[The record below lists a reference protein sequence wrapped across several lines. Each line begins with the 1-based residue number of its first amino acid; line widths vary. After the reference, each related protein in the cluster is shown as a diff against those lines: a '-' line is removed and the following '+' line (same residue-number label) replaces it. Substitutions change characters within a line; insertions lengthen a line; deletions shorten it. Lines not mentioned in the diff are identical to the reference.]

1 MAAVCRDSARYAV
14 CFTGIRERRKEERE
28 RETSSIVPRSFE
40 AVIQNEGGRDGGAS
54 NNPSTFFEDN
64 PLLLS
69 FRSSSWCLLTE
80 NKQRPLPLRVFRA
93 STPVKTELGR
103 GGRRRG
109 MGEFQGNCVS
119 TQSRRIVKAG
129 TTATFLSALNS
140 FPLA

>member
-14 CFTGIRERRKEERE
+14 CFTGIGERRKEERE

-109 MGEFQGNCVS
+109 VGEFQGNCVS
-119 TQSRRIVKAG
+119 TQSRRIVKA
-129 TTATFLSALNS
+129 ATFLSALNS